1 MLHVTYKNLNLCVTL
16 FCCMPGISSTF
27 VFWGSCVLTRISSS
41 PSCCAQ
47 GLALSQLPTVSQ
59 GLGNPPKNRQMNTNL
74 LIIIHNMGGEVSHHY
89 RSRSPTLT
97 QRIDDTFPM
106 KPVFIQLEQPVHKWL
121 RYVWNRF
128 LWVLVVWDSTW
139 FPALHRQKIHG
150 KKNRFS
156 KAVRYFINTACWWN
170 V

>member
-16 FCCMPGISSTF
+16 FCCMPGIHQPLCFGEVVSWHAF
-27 VFWGSCVLTRISSS
+27 PS

-97 QRIDDTFPM
+97 QRLMIHFP
-106 KPVFIQLEQPVHKWL
+106 
-121 RYVWNRF
+121 WNLCLF
-128 LWVLVVWDSTW
+128 NLSNQYISGSGMFGTDSNRRHTETSGFWW
-139 FPALHRQKIHG
+139 FGIRPGYPPCIA
-150 KKNRFS
+150 KKSWKKKSRFS
-156 KAVRYFINTACWWN
+156 QHLGT
-170 V
+170 